1 MYRAIRGTR
10 DIMPEEIGLW
20 HRIEDTARE
29 VLELYGYGEIRIPIF
44 EETPLF
50 SRSIGEHT
58 DIVEKEMY
66 TFTDRSGKSL
76 TLRPEATAGVVRA
89 WIEHHLAQRGMVGR
103 YYYIGPMFR
112 YERPQKGRYRQ
123 FHQIGAEIIGESH
136 PAVDA
141 ELIEMLFLYLNRLGL
156 KRAHLILNSIGCP
169 RCRPG
174 YLDKLV
180 LQIKEKLGELCSDCQ
195 SRSERNPLRVFDC
208 KKSQCQE
215 VIQGLPSIEDHLCPE
230 CSQHFQQVQS
240 YLRSFGID
248 YELNPR
254 LVRGLDY
261 YTRTTFEITYPGLGA
276 QNAIMGGG
284 RYDGLVELLGGK
296 ETPATGVAIGS
307 ERLVLALREENIS
320 PPEAVSTFLV
330 TVGDEAFQRGL
341 ELIRELRHQGIFCL
355 SDYQGRSLKG
365 QLRLANKLGCQA
377 VLILGEDELK
387 KGVVTLKMMSDGS
400 QQEVTL
406 DRLPST
412 LRRLLYG

>member
-1 MYRAIRGTR
+1 
-10 DIMPEEIGLW
+10 MPEEMGLW
-20 HRIEDTARE
+20 HQIEDTARE
-29 VLELYGYGEIRIPIF
+29 VMELYGYGEMRVPIF
-44 EETPLF
+44 EETTLF

-89 WIEHHLAQRGMVGR
+89 WIEHHLAQRGLVGR

-141 ELIEMLFLYLNRLGL
+141 ELIEMLFFYLNRLGL
-156 KRAHLILNSIGCP
+156 RRANLVLNSIGCP

-174 YLDKLV
+174 YLEKLRRKV
-180 LQIKEKLGELCSDCQ
+180 KEKLSELCSDCQ
-195 SRSERNPLRVFDC
+195 NRSERNLLRIFDC
-208 KKSQCQE
+208 KNPQCQS
-215 VIQGLPSIEDHLCPE
+215 VIQGLPSIGDHLCSE
-230 CSQHFQQVQS
+230 CSHHFQQVQS
-240 YLRSFGID
+240 YLRRFGID

-284 RYDGLVELLGGK
+284 RYDGLAELLGG
-296 ETPATGVAIGS
+296 EQTPATGVAIGA
-307 ERLVLALREENIS
+307 ERLVLAMKEEGIS
-320 PPEAVSTFLV
+320 PPEPISTFLV
-330 TVGDEAFQRGL
+330 TVGDEAFERGL

-355 SDYQGRSLKG
+355 IDFKGRSLRG
-365 QLRLANKLGCQA
+365 QLRLANKLGSRA
-377 VLILGEDELK
+377 VLILGGDELK

-400 QQEVTL
+400 QQEVAL
-406 DRLPST
+406 DHLPST
-412 LRRLLYG
+412 LRRLLHG

>member
-10 DIMPEEIGLW
+10 DILPEEMGLW

-29 VLELYGYGEIRIPIF
+29 VFELYGYGEMRVPIF
-44 EETPLF
+44 EETTLF
-50 SRSIGEHT
+50 SRSIGKHT

-89 WIEHHLAQRGMVGR
+89 WIEHHLDQRALVGR

-123 FHQIGAEIIGESH
+123 FHQIDAEIIGESH

-141 ELIEMLFLYLNRLGL
+141 ELIEMLFFYLNRLGL
-156 KRAHLILNSIGCP
+156 KRANLMLNSIGCP

-174 YLDKLV
+174 YLDKLRRQV
-180 LQIKEKLGELCSDCQ
+180 KAKLTELCSDCQ
-195 SRSERNPLRVFDC
+195 SRSERNTLRIFDC
-208 KKSQCQE
+208 KNTNCQGIINE
-215 VIQGLPSIEDHLCPE
+215 LPAIEDHLCSE
-230 CSQHFQQVQS
+230 CSRHFQQVQS
-240 YLRSFGID
+240 YLRRFGIE
-248 YELNPR
+248 YKVSPR

-261 YTRTTFEITYPGLGA
+261 YTRTTFEFTYPGLGA

-284 RYDGLVELLGGK
+284 RYDGLVALLGGK
-296 ETPATGVAIGS
+296 ETPAIGVAIGS
-307 ERLVLALREENIS
+307 ERLVLALKEEGIS

-330 TVGDEAFQRGL
+330 TVGEEAFQRGM
-341 ELIRELRHQGIFCL
+341 ELIRELRHQGVFCL
-355 SDYQGRSLKG
+355 SDYQGRSLRG

-400 QQEVTL
+400 QQEVAL
-406 DRLPST
+406 DLLPST

>member
-10 DIMPEEIGLW
+10 DIMPEEMSLW

-29 VLELYGYGEIRIPIF
+29 VFELYGYGEMRVPIF
-44 EETPLF
+44 EETTLF

-76 TLRPEATAGVVRA
+76 TLRPEATASVVRA
-89 WIEHHLAQRGMVGR
+89 WIEHHLAQRALIGR

-141 ELIEMLFLYLNRLGL
+141 ELIEMLFFYLNRLGL
-156 KRAHLILNSIGCP
+156 KRANLMLNSIGCP

-174 YLDKLV
+174 YLDKLRRQV
-180 LQIKEKLGELCSDCQ
+180 KAKLAELCPDCQ
-195 SRSERNPLRVFDC
+195 SRSERNPLRIFDC
-208 KKSQCQE
+208 KKTNCQG
-215 VIQGLPSIEDHLCPE
+215 IINKLPAIADHLCPE

-240 YLRSFGID
+240 YLHRFGIE
-248 YELNPR
+248 YEVNPR

-276 QNAIMGGG
+276 QDAIMGGG
-284 RYDGLVELLGGK
+284 RYDGLVELLGGT
-296 ETPATGVAIGS
+296 ETPAIGVAIGL
-307 ERLVLALREENIS
+307 ERLVLAMQEEGIS

-330 TVGDEAFQRGL
+330 TVGEEAFQRGT
-341 ELIRELRHQGIFCL
+341 ELIRELRHQGIFCI

-365 QLRLANKLGCQA
+365 QLRLANKLGCRT

-387 KGVVTLKMMSDGS
+387 KGVVTMKMMSDGS
-400 QQEVTL
+400 QQEVAL
-406 DRLPST
+406 DLLPST

>member
-10 DIMPEEIGLW
+10 DILPEEIGLW

-29 VLELYGYGEIRIPIF
+29 LFELYGYGEMRVPIF
-44 EETPLF
+44 EETTLF
-50 SRSIGEHT
+50 SRSIGKHT

-76 TLRPEATAGVVRA
+76 TLRPEATAGLVRA
-89 WIEHHLAQRGMVGR
+89 WIEHHLDQRALVGR

-123 FHQIGAEIIGESH
+123 FHQIDAEIIGESH

-141 ELIEMLFLYLNRLGL
+141 ELIEMLFFYLNRLGL
-156 KRAHLILNSIGCP
+156 KRANLMLNSIGCP

-174 YLDKLV
+174 YLDKLRRQV
-180 LQIKEKLGELCSDCQ
+180 KAKLTELCSDCQ
-195 SRSERNPLRVFDC
+195 SRSERNTLRIFDC
-208 KKSQCQE
+208 KNTNCQGIINE
-215 VIQGLPSIEDHLCPE
+215 LPAIEDHLCSE

-240 YLRSFGID
+240 YLHRFGIE
-248 YELNPR
+248 YEVSSR

-261 YTRTTFEITYPGLGA
+261 YTRTTFEFTYPGLGA

-284 RYDGLVELLGGK
+284 RYDGLVALLGGK
-296 ETPATGVAIGS
+296 ETPAIGVAIGS
-307 ERLVLALREENIS
+307 ERLVLALKEEGIS

-330 TVGDEAFQRGL
+330 TVGEEAFQRGM

-365 QLRLANKLGCQA
+365 QLRLANKLGCRA

-400 QQEVTL
+400 QQEVAL
-406 DRLPST
+406 DLLPST